1 MWCLVTTLM
10 FEKIFCFYNHSKP
23 KRIEHSLHCINPKS
37 GLLLLLAVY
46 CINRINVCVC
56 VHIIFSF
63 SIYIRV
69 LFDSSSRVFFMLH
82 FLCIGSVVVLLLF
95 MFSFPFVCSDSS
107 LALSL
112 SSSCSLP
119 FVYLSFNCLFDHE
132 HKVICDSLNRKRAHI
147 KCEFNTEICDGSLI
161 VQNSRV

>member
-69 LFDSSSRVFFMLH
+69 LFDSSSRVFLCYTFYALVRSLCCC
-82 FLCIGSVVVLLLF
+82 FLCFLSPLSV
-95 MFSFPFVCSDSS
+95 PI
-107 LALSL
+107 ALSL
-112 SSSCSLP
+112 SPSLHHAACP
-119 FVYLSFNCLFDHE
+119 LSISRSI
-132 HKVICDSLNRKRAHI
+132 VSLTMSIR
-147 KCEFNTEICDGSLI
+147 
-161 VQNSRV
+161 